1 MVILMIRQAIDC
13 RLLGLLLIFTG
24 YGQGD
29 WIELIYPRDGDTIES
44 VTPAFMWLPVVSG
57 LGGVVYEV
65 RVVESWE
72 SPMQSIGMR
81 RPYVMGTRLGQ
92 TQFVYPVGARPLE
105 RGQWY
110 AWQVRAYLPERPE
123 PVAYSEVYRFY
134 VRGKSLE
141 RDSIL
146 SPYIEV
152 SAELEGKYVYAV
164 SDTVSLSIEEPLN
177 VEVVSKAGLVGER
190 RGQAYRLVQPKKVE
204 RVHSGGIGR
213 RYLYGMH
220 LEGEGFYEVQVE
232 SAHGMNRF
240 YIVRV
245 FLTLGFNNYKGL
257 IWGVGFNGVP
267 ASPAP
272 TKNTSFGLQMNMGV
286 SLGYSGLNL
295 SPHLGL

>member
-1 MVILMIRQAIDC
+1 MVILMIRQAVGC
-13 RLLGLLLIFTG
+13 RLLGLLHIFAG

-65 RVVESWE
+65 RVVEGWG

-220 LEGEGFYEVQVE
+220 LEGEGIYEVRVG

-240 YIVRV
+240 YIVR
-245 FLTLGFNNYKGL
+245 
-257 IWGVGFNGVP
+257 
-267 ASPAP
+267 ASKTQ
-272 TKNTSFGLQMNMGV
+272 TK
-286 SLGYSGLNL
+286 
-295 SPHLGL
+295 